1 MQYNTT
7 LERED
12 SMSTAVRANC
22 FDASA
27 LLKLYVQED
36 GSDEL
41 RTYWNREPTKFTTSL
56 CFYEALT
63 LLKVCH
69 FYRKILDVEAYKK
82 ATLDLCAWFGVI
94 SKDIP
99 EPNFLSPAVFFAAQR
114 TAERYKIDLS
124 DAFQIHT
131 VKEGFF
137 SHLSADSRTILVS
150 ADRDLVKAARAEGL
164 RVWSILDELP
174 P

>member
-1 MQYNTT
+1 
-7 LERED
+7 
-12 SMSTAVRANC
+12 MSTAVRANC

-36 GSDEL
+36 GSDKL

-69 FYRKILDVEAYKK
+69 FYRKVLDVEAYKR
-82 ATLDLCAWFGVI
+82 ATLDLCAWYGAA
-94 SKDIP
+94 SKNTP
-99 EPNFLSPAVFFAAQR
+99 VLNFLSPEVFIAAQR
-114 TAERYKIDLS
+114 TAEKHKIDLS

-131 VKEGFF
+131 VKEGSF
-137 SHLSADSRTILVS
+137 SNLRADSRTVLVS
-150 ADRDLVKAARAEGL
+150 ADRDLVRAARAEGL
-164 RVWSILDELP
+164 LVWSILDESP

>member
-1 MQYNTT
+1 
-7 LERED
+7 
-12 SMSTAVRANC
+12 MSTTTRANC

-27 LLKLYVQED
+27 LLKLYVQEN

-41 RTYWNREPTKFTTSL
+41 RTYWNSEPTKFTTSL

-69 FYRKILDVEAYKK
+69 FYRKILDVEAYKR
-82 ATLDLCAWFGVI
+82 ATLDLCAWYGAV
-94 SKDIP
+94 SESIP
-99 EPNFLSPAVFFAAQR
+99 ELKFLSPEVFFAAQR
-114 TAERYKIDLS
+114 TAENHKIDLS

-131 VKEGFF
+131 VREGFF
-137 SHLSADSRTILVS
+137 PNLSADSRTILVS

-174 P
+174 NY

>member
-1 MQYNTT
+1 
-7 LERED
+7 
-12 SMSTAVRANC
+12 MSTAARASC

-36 GSDEL
+36 GSDKL
-41 RTYWNREPTKFTTSL
+41 REYWNSEPTKFTTSL

-69 FYRKILDVEAYKK
+69 FYRKILDVKAYKR
-82 ATLDLCAWFGVI
+82 ATFDLCAWYGAI
-94 SKDIP
+94 SENIP
-99 EPNFLSPAVFFAAQR
+99 ELNFLSPEVFFAAQR
-114 TAERYKIDLS
+114 TAEKHKIDLS

-137 SHLSADSRTILVS
+137 SNLSADSRTILVS

-164 RVWSILDELP
+164 RVWSILDESP

>member
-1 MQYNTT
+1 MNT
-7 LERED
+7 
-12 SMSTAVRANC
+12 AARANC

-36 GSDEL
+36 GSDKL
-41 RTYWNREPTKFTTSL
+41 RKYWNREPTKFTTSL

-69 FYRKILDVEAYKK
+69 FYRKVLDVDAYKRS
-82 ATLDLCAWFGVI
+82 TLDLCAWYGAV
-94 SKDIP
+94 SESIP
-99 EPNFLSPAVFFAAQR
+99 ELNFLSPEVFFAAQR
-114 TAERYKIDLS
+114 TAEEHKIDLS

-131 VKEGFF
+131 LKEGFF
-137 SHLSADSRTILVS
+137 SHLSADSKTILVS

-164 RVWSILDELP
+164 RVWSILDESAP
-174 P
+174 

>member
-1 MQYNTT
+1 MN
-7 LERED
+7 
-12 SMSTAVRANC
+12 TAVRANC

-27 LLKLYVQED
+27 LLKLYVKED
-36 GSDEL
+36 CSDEL
-41 RTYWNREPTKFTTSL
+41 RAYWNKEPTKFTTSL

-63 LLKVCH
+63 QLKVCH
-69 FYRKILDVEAYKK
+69 FYRKILDVEAYKS
-82 ATLDLCAWFGVI
+82 ATLDLCAWFGAV
-94 SKDIP
+94 S
-99 EPNFLSPAVFFAAQR
+99 ESVSELNFLSPEVFFAAQR
-114 TAERYKIDLS
+114 TADKHQIDLS

-137 SHLSADSRTILVS
+137 SRLRADSKTILVS
-150 ADRDLVKAARAEGL
+150 ADRNLVKAARAEGL

>member
-1 MQYNTT
+1 
-7 LERED
+7 
-12 SMSTAVRANC
+12 MSTATRANC

-36 GSDEL
+36 GSDEM

-69 FYRKILDVEAYKK
+69 FYRKILDVEGYKR
-82 ATLDLCAWFGVI
+82 ATLDLCAWYGVV
-94 SKDIP
+94 SENIP
-99 EPNFLSPAVFFAAQR
+99 ELNFLSPEVFFAAQR
-114 TAERYKIDLS
+114 TAEKHKIDLS

-137 SHLSADSRTILVS
+137 SKLSADSRTILVS

-164 RVWSILDELP
+164 LVWSILDESP

>member
-1 MQYNTT
+1 
-7 LERED
+7 
-12 SMSTAVRANC
+12 MSTAARASC

-36 GSDEL
+36 GSDKL
-41 RTYWNREPTKFTTSL
+41 REYWNREPTKFTTSL
-56 CFYEALT
+56 E
-63 LLKVCH
+63 
-69 FYRKILDVEAYKK
+69 
-82 ATLDLCAWFGVI
+82 
-94 SKDIP
+94 
-99 EPNFLSPAVFFAAQR
+99 VFFAAQR
-114 TAERYKIDLS
+114 TAEKHKIDLS

-137 SHLSADSRTILVS
+137 SNLSAGSKTILVS

-164 RVWSILDELP
+164 RVWSILDESP

>member
-1 MQYNTT
+1 
-7 LERED
+7 
-12 SMSTAVRANC
+12 MSTAIRTNC

-27 LLKLYVQED
+27 LMKLYVQED

-41 RTYWNREPTKFTTSL
+41 RTYWNSEPTKFTTSL
-56 CFYEALT
+56 CFYETPT

-69 FYRKILDVEAYKK
+69 FYRKILDVEAYKN
-82 ATLDLCAWFGVI
+82 ATLDLCSWYEAV
-94 SKDIP
+94 SKNIP
-99 EPNFLSPAVFFAAQR
+99 ELNFLSPEVFFAAQR
-114 TAERYKIDLS
+114 TAEKHNIDLS

-137 SHLSADSRTILVS
+137 SNLSADYRTILVS

-164 RVWSILDELP
+164 RVWSILDESP

>member
-1 MQYNTT
+1 
-7 LERED
+7 
-12 SMSTAVRANC
+12 MSTAVRANC

-27 LLKLYVQED
+27 LLKLYVLED
-36 GSDEL
+36 GSDKL
-41 RTYWNREPTKFTTSL
+41 REYWNREPTKFTTSL

-63 LLKVCH
+63 LLKVYH
-69 FYRKILDVEAYKK
+69 FYRKILDTEAYKR
-82 ATLDLCAWFGVI
+82 ATLDLCAWYGAA

-99 EPNFLSPAVFFAAQR
+99 ELNFLSPEVFFAAQR
-114 TAERYKIDLS
+114 TAEKHKIDLS

-164 RVWSILDELP
+164 RVWSILDESP